1 MVLFQP
7 GGCTLQHRGAC
18 AAWLVR
24 VGLRICCSCFYLG
37 FPIYLVAFFK
47 MRCLGNAA
55 SLVSRSQGHLIGCCC
70 TSCFHFRIS
79 LRLGRVEIKLSI
91 QVVRDLLGTRPTYM
105 GNERW
110 TCPPAVG
117 RGLPPSRSYGPTG
130 DQSPWA
136 LARRCGGWIPQR
148 RGIFRG
154 IRVRHEQ
161 PFENLTRCLPASKD
175 PFAAPCRVAIAL
187 AADSSDRTSEQH
199 FGLFVSSLLLCGFLL
214 PPSKA
219 GGSTVSNCWIFLC
232 IKRSLQVGCVKLART
247 FMLTVNFCLLAQGH
261 GAKGDNIYEFQIEFL
276 EPVEPKVGIVTF
288 LTLAKRK

>member
-7 GGCTLQHRGAC
+7 GSRTLQRRGAC
-18 AAWLVR
+18 AGWLVR
-24 VGLRICCSCFYLG
+24 VGLGICCSCFYLG

-47 MRCLGNAA
+47 MHCLGNAA

-70 TSCFHFRIS
+70 ASCFHFRIS
-79 LRLGRVEIKLSI
+79 LRLGRVEIKLSM
-91 QVVRDLLGTRPTYM
+91 QVFRALPGTRPTYM
-105 GNERW
+105 GNEMNLPSCCW
-110 TCPPAVG
+110 EGTPPITFLQTHQRPV
-117 RGLPPSRSYGPTG
+117 R
-130 DQSPWA
+130 Q
-136 LARRCGGWIPQR
+136 CGGWIPQR

-161 PFENLTRCLPASKD
+161 PFGNLTRCLPASKD

-219 GGSTVSNCWIFLC
+219 GGSTVNNCWIFLC
-232 IKRSLQVGCVKLART
+232 IKCSL
-247 FMLTVNFCLLAQGH
+247 
-261 GAKGDNIYEFQIEFL
+261 
-276 EPVEPKVGIVTF
+276 
-288 LTLAKRK
+288 